1 MGFESIAIAVMTL
14 KQNSAKRFFTQ
25 FQNRM
30 ITTACG
36 EYWDNAARDDDWLLV
51 DEQEHFAHT
60 TACSAPMKKAT
71 FVAMD
76 GLKAVC

>member
-1 MGFESIAIAVMTL
+1 MGFESIAIAVMAL

-25 FQNRM
+25 FQNGM
-30 ITTACG
+30 ITAACG
-36 EYWDNAARDDDWLLV
+36 EYWDNTARDDNWLLV
-51 DEQEHFAHT
+51 DEQEYFTYT
-60 TACSAPMKKAT
+60 TACSASMKKAT